1 MRKSGF
7 LECQYLSM
15 KKHIFKLCLGISLG
29 MCGLFALDF
38 THYANAKTIQLTQQ
52 EKLPEPALDEPELET
67 KPKKDSAAPV
77 VEAKDP
83 PEKPQPTDEK
93 ASADEEVHPE
103 IQRDLSALPF
113 PVRRM
118 RELILEAA
126 ISGEIEKLRQLI
138 GYGDDVTMLS
148 LGGIEEDPLGFL
160 KSLSG
165 DKEGHEI
172 LAILAEVLESGY
184 VLMDEGTEQ
193 ELYVWP
199 YFFAW
204 PLDRLSPAQKV
215 ELYRLV
221 TYGDYEDM
229 ESFGAYIFYRVGITP
244 RGRWRFFV
252 AGD

>member
-1 MRKSGF
+1 MLYAAKLTLKLLSQRNQRQGLIFLWASVFSLSLFISPSVSFAQESKTKDGEQVEEINPPTETDMQKQSGNTNSNKASDDKSGDD
-7 LECQYLSM
+7 
-15 KKHIFKLCLGISLG
+15 IAAG
-29 MCGLFALDF
+29 
-38 THYANAKTIQLTQQ
+38 Q
-52 EKLPEPALDEPELET
+52 EEQT
-67 KPKKDSAAPV
+67 Y
-77 VEAKDP
+77 P
-83 PEKPQPTDEK
+83 P
-93 ASADEEVHPE
+93 
-103 IQRDLSALPF
+103 IMRDLSKLPF

-126 ISGEIEKLRQLI
+126 LSGEIENLRQLI

-148 LGGIEEDPLGFL
+148 LGGIEEDPLNFL

-165 DKEGHEI
+165 DKNGHEI
-172 LAILAEVLESGY
+172 LAILAEVLESGF
-184 VLMDEGTEQ
+184 VHMDAGTEH

-204 PLDRLSPAQKV
+204 PLDKLSPPQKV

-221 TYGDYEDM
+221 THGDYQDM
-229 ESFGAYIFYRVGITP
+229 ESFGAYIFYRLGITP